1 VDKLKVG
8 KLVGALSLLL
18 LSAYAGMFI
27 LDPLNVWV
35 FFYLKAVA
43 LAVLPGL
50 VCFSWLY
57 FWRDGGDPFQFL
69 LRWNVG
75 SQILFLSLNLVR
87 VQAGSWGFFGWLYMV
102 LSVIIIGI
110 YLTNLYFSKWGFWVT
125 GVLILLNVVF
135 AFGLALTTFEYVHPW
150 FAREGVAG
158 LAALRDFVT
167 ELSVMG
173 VLFASSSQLYWH
185 EILKKIR
192 EELLVEMIFDSLED

>member
-1 VDKLKVG
+1 MDTLKLG
-8 KLVGALSLLL
+8 KLAGALGLVF

-27 LDPLNVWV
+27 IDPMNIWV

-43 LAVLPGL
+43 VAVIPGL
-50 VCFSWLY
+50 VCFSWLL
-57 FWRDGGDPFQFL
+57 FWRDGGDPFRFL
-69 LRWNVG
+69 LRWNMGTQV
-75 SQILFLSLNLVR
+75 LFLALNLLR
-87 VQAGSWGFFGWLYMV
+87 VQAGSWGVFGWLYLA
-102 LSVIIIGI
+102 LSAVVVGI
-110 YLTNLYFSKWGFWVT
+110 YLSNYHFSRWGFWVT

-150 FAREGVAG
+150 FAREGVG

-173 VLFASSSQLYWH
+173 ALFTSSSQLYWH

-192 EELLVEMIFDSLED
+192 EEALVEMIFESLEG